1 MIGRNQSKSST
12 DREILYRN
20 RIVRTPNAAGNKTA
34 AVNKLNSALLPRQ
47 APELEPEPPLPL
59 PELPPSD
66 PDVELEAGLV
76 PLVLLLLPLL
86 PPPALTA
93 AIFVTVGYTYDASS
107 SASFAR

>member
-1 MIGRNQSKSST
+1 M
-12 DREILYRN
+12 
-20 RIVRTPNAAGNKTA
+20 
-34 AVNKLNSALLPRQ
+34 NKLNSALLPRQ

-76 PLVLLLLPLL
+76 PLVLLLLPL
-86 PPPALTA
+86 PPPALIA

-107 SASFAR
+107 NDSFAR